1 MSSVLDI
8 TVSSMVSGPDK
19 SPVTVIHASGHV
31 DASNA
36 GEIEDAAMSAING
49 GAGKLLLD
57 MGKITFMSS
66 AGFRSIHK
74 IYQALHPEGG
84 SGNLKILN
92 PSDEIARLVKTLG
105 FDNFVAVLSGDLKQ
119 AVDSF

>member
-8 TVSSMVSGPDK
+8 TISNMVGGSDK
-19 SPVTVIHASGHV
+19 SPVTVIHANGHV

-36 GEIEDAAMSAING
+36 GEIEDAAANAING

-57 MGKITFMSS
+57 LGKVSFMSS

-84 SGNLKILN
+84 SGNLKLLN

-105 FDNFVAVLSGDLKQ
+105 FDNFVEILAGDLKQ
-119 AVDSF
+119 AVDTF

>member
-8 TVSSMVSGPDK
+8 TVSSMVNTPHK
-19 SPVTVIHASGHV
+19 AVTVIHANGHV

-36 GEIEDAAMSAING
+36 GEIEDAAMNAISS
-49 GAGKLLLD
+49 GANCLLID
-57 MGKITFMSS
+57 MGKVSFMSS

-84 SGNLKILN
+84 SGKLKILN

-105 FDNFVAVLSGDLKQ
+105 FNNFVAVLSGDLKQ

>member
-19 SPVTVIHASGHV
+19 SPVTVIHADGHV

-36 GEIEDAAMSAING
+36 GDIEDAAMNAING
-49 GAGKLLLD
+49 GAGNVLLD
-57 MGKITFMSS
+57 MSKVSFMSS

-74 IYQALHPEGG
+74 IYQ
-84 SGNLKILN
+84 
-92 PSDEIARLVKTLG
+92 
-105 FDNFVAVLSGDLKQ
+105 VAVTSGDLKQ